1 MAGARQAPSGLS
13 ATAQAAFDN
22 LMPSKK
28 SSGYSGMM
36 VTRPQTSGIEGTH
49 EYCYSQPCRFPSLLS
64 RFHVNNL
71 GRFPASGAALTGIN
85 RVRTRIAVSLG
96 AERRKR

>member
-13 ATAQAAFDN
+13 AAAQAAFDN
-22 LMPSKK
+22 LMPSTKRALATPPL
-28 SSGYSGMM
+28 GDA
-36 VTRPQTSGIEGTH
+36 PTSGIEVTH
-49 EYCYSQPCRFPSLLS
+49 GYCYSQPSRFPSLFS

-71 GRFPASGAALTGIN
+71 GRFSASGAALAGIN
-85 RVRTRIAVSLG
+85 RVRTRNAVSLG